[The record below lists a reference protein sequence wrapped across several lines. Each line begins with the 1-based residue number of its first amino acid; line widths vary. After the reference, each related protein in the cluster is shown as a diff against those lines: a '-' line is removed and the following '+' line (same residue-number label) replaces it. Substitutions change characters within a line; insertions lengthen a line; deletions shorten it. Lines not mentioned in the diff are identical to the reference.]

1 MSYFILMTSKLVKTW
16 VRLHPYSIQGISHWI
31 IHRPLVYWPINTLPK
46 QIFQYY
52 VRNFL
57 KTSQLYPFV
66 LQGIEIRYLCE
77 LNYRNLESHQDCTA
91 QIYVYGYVITIY
103 PFGPRHCPCEFV
115 YLQLFRFSYVKQF
128 TMQAWWKIKTYWTVG
143 FWVTLIHFSLY
154 FALVIWRLSL
164 ATHSNLKLG
173 SST

>member
-16 VRLHPYSIQGISHWI
+16 VRLHPYSIQGILHWI
-31 IHRPLVYWPINTLPK
+31 IHRPLAYWPINTLPK

-115 YLQLFRFSYVKQF
+115 YLQAFNCLD
-128 TMQAWWKIKTYWTVG
+128 
-143 FWVTLIHFSLY
+143 
-154 FALVIWRLSL
+154 L
-164 ATHSNLKLG
+164 AMSSNSQCRHDEKSKPIEQRVFGLLWFILAFILLW
-173 SST
+173 